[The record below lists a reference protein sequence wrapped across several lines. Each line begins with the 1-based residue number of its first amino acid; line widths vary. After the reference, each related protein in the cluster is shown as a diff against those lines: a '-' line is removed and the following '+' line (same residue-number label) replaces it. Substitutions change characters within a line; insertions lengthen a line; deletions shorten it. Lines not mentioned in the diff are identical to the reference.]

1 MACYNGLM
9 VYVLWGM
16 IDLRKLAV
24 NTLDV
29 KYLLHELGRVVYNK
43 HTFKLYTDV

>member
-9 VYVLWGM
+9 VYVLCM

-29 KYLLHELGRVVYNK
+29 KYLLHELGRVVYLIQTP
-43 HTFKLYTDV
+43 HV